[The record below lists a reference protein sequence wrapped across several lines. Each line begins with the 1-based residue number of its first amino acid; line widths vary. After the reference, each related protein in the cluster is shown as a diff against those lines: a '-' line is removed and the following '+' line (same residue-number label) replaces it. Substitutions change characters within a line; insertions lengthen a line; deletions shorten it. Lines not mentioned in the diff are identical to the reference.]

1 MPFIV
6 KKTVA
11 LIINSGNDYLI
22 QVKANQKHLFQQ
34 IKSNISQAVPIDTY
48 SETQKSRGRQ
58 EARHVELYNCLEG
71 ISKDW
76 LNLEALVYVRRSG
89 YRKESGYY
97 CKEHFYIT
105 SVSTKSAK
113 LVAQGIRGHWLIE
126 NRLHYVKDVH
136 FKEDTCGFHVG
147 QAVENQTILQNI
159 AINIYRS
166 LGLTS
171 MKKATIRFANKVKEL
186 HELLCS
192 KHIAN
197 S

>member
-48 SETQKSRGRQ
+48 SQTQRSRGRQ

-76 LNLEALVYVRRSG
+76 LNLEALVYVRR
-89 YRKESGYY
+89 R
-97 CKEHFYIT
+97 
-105 SVSTKSAK
+105 
-113 LVAQGIRGHWLIE
+113 
-126 NRLHYVKDVH
+126 
-136 FKEDTCGFHVG
+136 DT
-147 QAVENQTILQNI
+147 E
-159 AINIYRS
+159 
-166 LGLTS
+166 
-171 MKKATIRFANKVKEL
+171 KKAATIVKSISTSQAYLPRVQNWSPKAYEV
-186 HELLCS
+186 
-192 KHIAN
+192 IG
-197 S
+197 